1 MQCRENMRRKRKKT
15 CNNNNTKI
23 DNRVERKWKVW
34 GEGVGGGGGE
44 QIWKKNYKYASNSS
58 FFLQYLLNFD
68 DTGEMQAHNF

>member
-1 MQCRENMRRKRKKT
+1 MRRKRKKT

-44 QIWKKNYKYASNSS
+44 QIWKKITNMPQIHLS
-58 FFLQYLLNFD
+58 FYSTF
-68 DTGEMQAHNF
+68 